1 MKKIITLATL
11 AAIAATAWAAESAMF
26 NFAQNGAA
34 LLGLTAPS
42 SSSSN
47 AGDITAAKT
56 ATVDGVTFTVSPS
69 TTNMTNRLY
78 SDYYGNVQ
86 LRVYSGTITIA
97 APAGKSVTG
106 VTFYNSKWSEPEA
119 SSGTFTGN
127 KWAGSASPVVY
138 TVGAQMRLDSVLVT
152 YGEGGGTQPDTTATG
167 VTLATLKMLRDT
179 IADGTQF
186 TFTGEAIVCYQWGEY
201 LYLRCYDPSDY
212 YGYSA
217 LVHGNVGLGYKQ
229 GDIVPAGWKGTKT
242 TTMGMCEIIEPTGF
256 TVATQQADSTDSA
269 PFDMSGYLGV
279 FIDAPQGYEGDY
291 DYFKNVTVSSADS
304 KGNFTI
310 TEHGV
315 NADMQE
321 GTFTMPCY
329 NKFGIDLPTDTTQH
343 YSVEGVLHIYNDK
356 AQFQPT
362 KFTAYDWST
371 RLWKVWYQ
379 GQDSTRYQLAD
390 TLYVIPTPA
399 AIEPEVAS
407 KNLVYLTDN
416 ATMVLIDLYA
426 DWGYTWWQVWDP
438 DFIAID
444 CGNDTQLYNKLSAMK
459 AIAPRSVEGTLYSN
473 LTNPRL
479 VLDKA
484 PQELAGVEMP
494 DIAYMHYNL
503 AAPDS
508 LSANGNQVAWLKG
521 FYKKDAQGAEY
532 LVGYNQDGSL
542 FQQVRLDRRYLGS
555 TAVFTE
561 GKEYNMRAVF
571 KQLEPWEQ
579 PSGVGTPALTTAAT
593 PRQRTAQ
600 AASQAPAMM
609 PARIARKMP
618 TNDPHWYQN
627 YIACPVEVE
636 AMTGVDGVLN
646 AKTVKRVSYYN
657 VAGIETSQ
665 PQPGLNIVVTTYTD
679 GTTHAA
685 KLLK

>member
-106 VTFYNSKWSEPEA
+106 VTFYNSKWTEPEA

-138 TVGAQMRLDSVLVT
+138 TVGAQVRLDSVLVT

-186 TFTGEAIVCYQWGEY
+186 TFTGEAIVCYQWGKY
-201 LYLRCYDPSDY
+201 LYLRCYDPADH

-217 LVHGNVGLGYKQ
+217 LVSGNVGLTYKQ

-242 TTMGMCEIIEPTGF
+242 TSQGMCEIIDPAGF
-256 TVATQQADSTDSA
+256 TAATQQADSTDAA

-279 FIDAPQGYEGDY
+279 FIDTPQGYEGDY
-291 DYFKNVTVSSADS
+291 DYFKNVTVSRADS

-310 TEHGV
+310 TEQGV

-321 GTFTMPCY
+321 GTYTMSCY

-379 GQDSTRYQLAD
+379 GQDSTRYLLAD

-399 AIEPEVAS
+399 AIEPEAQS
-407 KNLVYLTDN
+407 KNLVYVTDN

-426 DWGYTWWQVWDP
+426 DWGYTWWQAWDP

-444 CGNDTQLYNKLSAMK
+444 CGSDNALYSKLSAMQ
-459 AIAPRSVEGTLYSN
+459 AIAPRTVVGTLYNN

-484 PQELAGVEMP
+484 PQELASVETA
-494 DIAYMHYNL
+494 DIAYMRYNL

-508 LSANGNQVAWLKG
+508 LSANGNQLAWVKG
-521 FYKKDAQGAEY
+521 YYKQDAQANEY
-532 LVGYNQDGSL
+532 LVGYNQDGTL
-542 FQQVRLDRRYLGS
+542 FQQVKLDRRYLAG
-555 TAVFTE
+555 TAVFTQ
-561 GKEYNMRAVF
+561 GKEYNMRVVF
-571 KQLEPWEQ
+571 KQLEQWEQ
-579 PSGVGTPALTTAAT
+579 PTTGAPVAATAA

-600 AASQAPAMM
+600 VASQAPAMM
-609 PARIARKMP
+609 PNRIISKMP
-618 TNDPHWYQN
+618 TNDPHWYEN

-636 AMTGVDGVLN
+636 AMTGADGVTT
-646 AKTVKRVSYYN
+646 AKTVKSTSYYSID
-657 VAGIETSQ
+657 GTQSSQ
-665 PQPGLNIVVTTYTD
+665 PQAGLNIVVTTYTD
-679 GTTHAA
+679 GSTHAA

>member
-1 MKKIITLATL
+1 MKRIITLAAL
-11 AAIAATAWAAESAMF
+11 AAIAATAWAQSATF
-26 NFAQNGAA
+26 DFAGNGAA
-34 LLGLTAPS
+34 LFGFTAPS

-47 AGDITAAKT
+47 AGDITADKT

-69 TTNMTNRLY
+69 TTNTPNRLY
-78 SDYYGNVQ
+78 SDYNGKVQ

-106 VTFYNSKWSEPEA
+106 VTFYNSKWTEPSA

-138 TVGAQMRLDSVLVT
+138 TVGAQVRLDSVVVT
-152 YGEGGGTQPDTTATG
+152 YGEGGGTKPDTTATG
-167 VTLATLKMLRDT
+167 VKLNTLKQLRDT
-179 IADGTQF
+179 VPDGTQF
-186 TFTGEAIVCYQWGEY
+186 TFTGEAIVCYQWGKY
-201 LYLRCYDPSDY
+201 LYLRCYDPADH

-217 LVHGNVGLGYKQ
+217 LVSGDVGLTYKQ

-242 TTMGMCEIIEPTGF
+242 TSQGMCEIIDPAGF
-256 TVATQQADSTDSA
+256 TAATQQADSTDWA

-279 FIDAPQGYEGDY
+279 FIDAPQGYEADY
-291 DYFKNVTVSSADS
+291 DHFKNVTVSRADS

-310 TEHGV
+310 TERGV

-356 AQFQPT
+356 AQFLPT

-379 GQDSTRYQLAD
+379 GEDSTRYLLAD

-399 AIEPEVAS
+399 AIEPEAQS
-407 KNLVYLTDN
+407 KNLVYVTDN

-426 DWGYTWWQVWDP
+426 DWGYTWWQAWDP

-444 CGNDTQLYNKLSAMK
+444 CGSDNALYSKLSAMQ
-459 AIAPRSVEGTLYSN
+459 AIAPRTVVGTLYNN

-484 PQELAGVEMP
+484 PQELAGVEVP

-508 LSANGNQVAWLKG
+508 LSANGNQLAWIKG
-521 FYKKDAQGAEY
+521 YYKTDDQGNEY
-532 LVGYNQDGSL
+532 LVGYNQDGTL
-542 FQQVRLDRRYLGS
+542 FQQVKLDRRYLGS
-555 TAVFTE
+555 AAAFTE

-579 PSGVGTPALTTAAT
+579 ATTTSAPALATAS
-593 PRQRTAQ
+593 PRHRTAT

-609 PARIARKMP
+609 PARFISKMSI
-618 TNDPHWYQN
+618 NDPHWYQN

-636 AMTGVDGVLN
+636 AMTGVDGVST
-646 AKTVKRVSYYN
+646 AKTVKRVSYYSID
-657 VAGIETSQ
+657 GTQSSQ
-665 PQPGLNIVVTTYTD
+665 PQAGLNIVVTTYTD
-679 GTTHAA
+679 GSTHAA